1 MQNDT
6 INQDLIKLIEPLKER
21 FEGITFVGQAVCH
34 HTIGPFLF
42 LKNYFDVKVY
52 AERVTNYRS
61 LNVDTKD
68 LKIESLSQDILSKII
83 AESRNRLVFTWGG
96 VRPESHS
103 NLTYYLSLSLRNSGC
118 FVVPINQ
125 EWFSQYDGLA
135 GLLRKLKWFLN
146 FNFGEAKN
154 VRLMGVTGKSGL
166 SCYKKI
172 FAPKLR
178 LFDFIYTPY
187 CDNPVTP
194 PVCTANK
201 VRFLIIGQLIPRKYI
216 LETIEAFY
224 GFSPKDAKLSI
235 VGQGALENEIKELI
249 KDVPC
254 AEFLGF
260 KSREEVDA
268 LMAEQDYILLPSIF
282 DGWGCTTN
290 EALLHGCKVIA
301 SDGAGSHSL
310 IAGRPN
316 LGTVFKRK
324 DFDSYRHIIGKAIK
338 DGPLSLEQ
346 REGIIK
352 WAERISPQRAAIYLI
367 QQINYYL
374 NLSKTM
380 PTAPWEE

>member
-1 MQNDT
+1 M
-6 INQDLIKLIEPLKER
+6 
-21 FEGITFVGQAVCH
+21 
-34 HTIGPFLF
+34 
-42 LKNYFDVKVY
+42 
-52 AERVTNYRS
+52 RS
-61 LNVDTKD
+61 
-68 LKIESLSQDILSKII
+68 
-83 AESRNRLVFTWGG
+83 
-96 VRPESHS
+96 ESHS
-103 NLTYYLSLSLRNSGC
+103 NLAYYLSLSLRNSGC

-125 EWFSQYDGLA
+125 EWFPQYDGLT

-154 VRLMGVTGKSGL
+154 VRSMGVTGKSGL

-187 CDNPVTP
+187 CDNPITP
-194 PVCTANK
+194 PVCTSEK

-216 LETIEAFY
+216 LETIRAFRK
-224 GFSPKDAKLSI
+224 FSPEEAQLSI

-249 KDVPC
+249 RDVPC

-290 EALLHGCKVIA
+290 EALLHGCKVIV

-310 IAGRPN
+310 IANRPN

-324 DFDSYRHIIGKAIK
+324 DYYSYQHIITNAVK

-346 REGIIK
+346 RMEIIK
-352 WAERISPQRAAIYLI
+352 WSERISPQRAAIYLI

-374 NLSKTM
+374 NVSKIK
-380 PTAPWEE
+380 PSVPWEE